1 MQSGGLMT
9 SGHSGETSTEGEL
22 FTNFVWYFPNT
33 ALPTY
38 AEAQWPPS
46 TLRSAPVMNELPC
59 DSRNTAGAL
68 KSSGAPSLPRS
79 APAIQIFSSSG
90 FVARSA
96 SVMAV
101 LMYPGDRV
109 FTLMPYWPHSCAT
122 DRHSCCTAAL
132 LLLYAEHVNPW
143 KERRQLL
150 SKYT

>member
-1 MQSGGLMT
+1 MQSGGPMT

-22 FTNFVWYFPNT
+22 FTNLFGIFLT
-33 ALPTY
+33 QHSPTY

-59 DSRNTAGAL
+59 DRRNTAGAL

-79 APAIQIFSSSG
+79 APAIQTFSRSG

-109 FTLMPYWPHSCAT
+109 FTLMPY
-122 DRHSCCTAAL
+122 
-132 LLLYAEHVNPW
+132 
-143 KERRQLL
+143 
-150 SKYT
+150 